1 MATPVFPKIKRLR
14 PDPYTAGRKA
24 YERGEPFD
32 PEYGLRLVG
41 WPPISAQCLYERG
54 RLAAAS
60 SEAKCKG
67 IKPKRRDRRQRS
79 SPV

>member
-1 MATPVFPKIKRLR
+1 MQIRRNAPVAFPVLPKIKRLR
-14 PDPYTAGRKA
+14 PDPYSAGRKA
-24 YERGEPFD
+24 YESGEPFD

-60 SEAKCKG
+60 GKAKSKG
-67 IKPKRRDRRQRS
+67 VKAK
-79 SPV
+79 V

>member
-1 MATPVFPKIKRLR
+1 MATPPVFPKIKRLR
-14 PDPYTAGRKA
+14 PDPYSAGRKA

-32 PEYGLRLVG
+32 PEYGLRFVG

-60 SEAKCKG
+60 GGARGKRV
-67 IKPKRRDRRQRS
+67 KPK
-79 SPV
+79 V